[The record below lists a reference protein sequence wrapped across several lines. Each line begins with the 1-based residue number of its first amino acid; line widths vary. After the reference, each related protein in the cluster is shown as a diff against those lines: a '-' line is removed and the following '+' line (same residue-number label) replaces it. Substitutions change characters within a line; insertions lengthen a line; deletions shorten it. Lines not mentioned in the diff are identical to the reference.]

1 MHRLLVIKPS
11 SLGDIVHGLQ
21 VLQTAARARP
31 DLEISWVVRER
42 FAGLVRAAPFID
54 HPIVFRRRD
63 GWRGFVRLLWELR
76 HHRFDTVWDLQGLL
90 RSGLMTAA
98 ARAPI
103 KIGRD
108 DAREGARLFYNRRV
122 LRPDRP
128 APHHA
133 LDILLPFLRTLQ
145 ITPELQWP
153 LALSPSDPFRW
164 RAFFE
169 GDPARTFVVFTDSRG
184 PEKSWPHFARWMQL
198 VLAEIP
204 DSRIAWCAGR
214 PEEPGFAAPAGRF
227 LNLTG
232 CPLDEMIALVR
243 QPSVFVGNDSGP
255 MHLSAASGN
264 RVLALFGPTSPQRF
278 GPYPL
283 ASVRHAAVVAPG
295 GRLTDLEPAAVLAA
309 VRELCARSAKPM

>member
-42 FAGLVRAAPFID
+42 FVGLVRAAPFIA

-63 GWRGFVRLLWELR
+63 GWRGFVRLLRELR
-76 HHRFDTVWDLQGLL
+76 RQRFDTVWDLQGLL

-103 KIGRD
+103 KLGRD
-108 DAREGARLFYNRRV
+108 DAREGARWFYNRRV
-122 LRPDRP
+122 LRPDCAP
-128 APHHA
+128 PHHA

-145 ITPELQWP
+145 VTPELQWP
-153 LALSPSDPFRW
+153 LALAAAETYRW
-164 RAFFE
+164 QEFFA
-169 GDPARTFVVFTDSRG
+169 GDPTRTFVVFTDSRG
-184 PEKSWPHFARWMQL
+184 PEKSWPHFEPWMQR

-204 DSRIAWCAGR
+204 GSRIAWCAGR
-214 PEEPGFAAPAGRF
+214 PAEPSFTAPPDRF

-232 CPLDEMIALVR
+232 CPLEEMIALVR

-264 RVLALFGPTSPQRF
+264 RVLALFGPTSPGRF

-283 ASVRHAAVVAPG
+283 AASRHAAVVAPG
-295 GRLTDLEPAAVLAA
+295 GRLAELSPGAVLVALRDLCGRAA
-309 VRELCARSAKPM
+309 TAV